1 MSNNALIRLA
11 CIACVPLLDL
21 RLIGNAEADDANPM
35 EPSVADGAK
44 FAVVNSTLVREHKFD
59 SGRTRVDI

>member
-11 CIACVPLLDL
+11 YIVCVPLLDL

-35 EPSVADGAK
+35 EPSVAGGAK
-44 FAVVNSTLVREHKFD
+44 FAVVNSTLAREHKFD
-59 SGRTRVDI
+59 SGHTRVDI